1 MKISKRSNGSY
12 VLRVSQ
18 VEATISGPQTIK
30 EVYELYEKL
39 IRLVG
44 DGQELKKIEPSKAPK
59 VEEATVEEEKE
70 PTTYDVRFPEP
81 PPVDEVPVKSE
92 GKSRPEMIIEVL
104 KEHGPMLALALVEKT
119 GLTTTQL
126 HGALPNCIKTKRIK
140 RKKSSEGY
148 VYSVPN

>member
-44 DGQELKKIEPSKAPK
+44 DGQELKKIEAPK
-59 VEEATVEEEKE
+59 VEETEEAKVEETEETKVKE
-70 PTTYDVRFPEP
+70 AK
-81 PPVDEVPVKSE
+81 VKE
-92 GKSRPEMIIEVL
+92 TNGKSRPEMIIEVL

-126 HGALPNCIKTKRIK
+126 HGALPNCLKTKRIK
-140 RKKSSEGY
+140 RKKSPDGY
-148 VYSVPN
+148 VYSVPLAADHT

>member
-44 DGQELKKIEPSKAPK
+44 DGQELKKIETPKK
-59 VEEATVEEEKE
+59 VEEATVEEAK
-70 PTTYDVRFPEP
+70 TTYEERFPEP
-81 PPVDEVPVKSE
+81 APVDEVPVKSE

-104 KEHGPMLALALVEKT
+104 KEHGPMLALAIVEKT
-119 GLTTTQL
+119 GLTTTQI
-126 HGALPNCIKTKRIK
+126 HGALPNCLKTKRIK
-140 RKKSSEGY
+140 RKKSPDGY
-148 VYSVPN
+148 VYSIPS